1 MLPIEKLLQQ
11 FSKTK
16 VLVLGDV
23 MLDHYLSGGVE
34 RVSPEAPVPVVSVKD
49 EYYRLGGAANVALNL
64 KALGI
69 DPILCSVVGN
79 DEAAQQFQKAISEAG
94 ISDEYLIQSDSR
106 PTTVKTRVLSRSQQ
120 LMRIDRES
128 VSDLSDGE
136 SSALKEKLSEI
147 FEEQS
152 PEVLILQDYDKGV
165 LSKSIIEFAI
175 DLAKKHKTLIAVDPK
190 FRHFFD
196 FKQVDLFK
204 PNLAEMKKAL
214 SLEDLPIEELETHS
228 KTFMQEQGHKN
239 LMITLSD
246 KGVYWNIGVSGAQY
260 PAKVRNIADV
270 SGAGDTV
277 IAVAAIALYHGL
289 DTADICQLSNTAGGI
304 VCESLG
310 VVPVDTDK
318 LADEWRKA

>member
-94 ISDEYLIQSDSR
+94 ISDKYLIQSDSR

-152 PEVLILQDYDKGV
+152 SEVLILQDYDKGV

-175 DLAKKHKTLIAVDPK
+175 DLAKKNKTLIAVDPK

-228 KTFMQEQGHKN
+228 KALMQNQGHKN

-246 KGVYWNIGVSGAQY
+246 KGVYWNNGVSGAQY